1 MAVAG
6 DKCRPDQSPY
16 LGRQRMFGSKFQSLL
31 ADRDGALAIIRRL
44 LTEQAWGQRK
54 RYAVAFALMAVAA
67 GATALSAYLIGDVI
81 NAAYVDKNLPGI
93 VTLAL
98 VAAVIFS
105 VKAVSN
111 YGHSVMLS
119 RIGNRIVAE
128 NQRRMFN
135 ALIQQNVGY
144 FSARHSSEFMAR
156 LNTGAT
162 AASQVINLL
171 VTAIGRDLLSLIA
184 LLAVMVYQDPVMSL
198 LSFVVA
204 PPAFYILRK
213 LIRRIYAIAKNQF
226 TGGVRILETLQE
238 TVQGIRIVKAYTLE
252 DVMRARLAANVA
264 ELEQES
270 NKWARV
276 ANRASPLME
285 GLGGIGIALA
295 LIYGGFRVIET
306 GATPGQFFSFLAA
319 FMLAYEPA
327 KRLAR
332 FNIELNSG
340 LVGVRILFEII
351 DSPPTE
357 PNDDD
362 KPALKVTTARVEFD
376 NVRFS
381 YRPNEPVIRGISF
394 AAEPGKMTALIG
406 PSGSGKSTLFN
417 LILRFYEADAGSI
430 KIDGQNIASVSRR
443 SLRQQIAY
451 VGQDVFLF
459 HGSIREN
466 IAIGR
471 IGSGRIGAS
480 DDEIVAAAQA
490 AHAHEFIT
498 GFPAG
503 YDTPVGE
510 RGMQLSG
517 GQRQR
522 IAIARA
528 LIKNTQIILL
538 DEATGSLDSESERL
552 VQDAMERLREGRTT
566 IAIAHRLH
574 TITRADQIQVVENGE
589 IVESGRHDELLR
601 NDGRYAAFYRLQIKE
616 QEPAPPVSI
625 ASA

>member
-1 MAVAG
+1 VAVAG